1 MRVIR
6 TTISIIFFTLAWV
19 NAQGSTSFVDLVAG
33 EGYTTPASLL
43 PQCLAEAPDAVTALE
58 CYHNLEV
65 VDEAAMAACQ
75 GQSLATCSERVAY
88 PVPFYPEELAE
99 TVDDTYEKIYDRYYA
114 NVWKY
119 AFGELLKCNLL
130 FCNGGCVAQAI
141 QNIARHAYGSLNTVY
156 WLEIFEASL
165 HYMPATLWYNLPFP
179 DYGAIILPIFSLE
192 PKLEQYAAY
201 AQRLDALANGQG
213 RGNAYTFAAPL
224 FDNQIVPFEQNERQP
239 GLPGLPQFEFLKNN
253 LEPATLLEYQ
263 QFGFLSVF
271 EAYGDRKMVVVSPL
285 PCIAALPLPAVRL
298 ASTQTITVAEGY
310 PLPRT
315 EETPWVPS
323 AVGSAVSGLEISAFL
338 TLDPTPPPV
347 TSDKPLR
354 TILTCPPATLDDLAT
369 VDIQGNLPESLFGT
383 LASGASGAPVTALQY
398 LLRGDLLKQFDPVM
412 LEQAKAI
419 GLNIQDISVDGNFT
433 ALTEK
438 AIRRVQGLANL
449 DVTGIVGDDT
459 FLSLI
464 GSTCEG
470 DEGDSVFALQTLL
483 NGLGYDLTPDGL
495 FSAATTAAVQD
506 FQKGLG
512 LIPNGVVNTRT
523 WAALFSQAQ

>member
-1 MRVIR
+1 
-6 TTISIIFFTLAWV
+6 
-19 NAQGSTSFVDLVAG
+19 LVAA
-33 EGYTTPASLL
+33 EGYTTPEPVLA
-43 PQCLAEAPDAVTALE
+43 QCLSEAPDGITALE

-75 GQSLATCSERVAY
+75 GESLATCSERVAY

-99 TVDDTYEKIYDRYYA
+99 TVDDIYEEIYDRYYA

-141 QNIARHAYGSLNTVY
+141 ANISRHAYGSLNTVY

-165 HYMPATLWYNLPFP
+165 HYMPSTLWYNLPFP

-201 AQRLDALANGQG
+201 AQSLEASANAQG
-213 RGNAYTFAAPL
+213 RGNAYTYAAPL
-224 FDNQIVPFEQNERQP
+224 FDNQSVPFDQSERQP
-239 GLPGLPQFEFLKNN
+239 GLPGLTRFESLKNR

-263 QFGFLSVF
+263 QFGFMSVF
-271 EAYGDRKMVVVSPL
+271 EGYGDRRLVVVSPL
-285 PCIAALPLPAVRL
+285 PCVAALPLPAVRL

-315 EETPWVPS
+315 DETPWVPS
-323 AVGSAVSGLEISAFL
+323 AASSAVSGLEIAAFL

-354 TILTCPPATLDDLAT
+354 TLLTCPPATLNDLAT
-369 VDIQGNLPESLFGT
+369 VDIRGNLPESVFGT
-383 LASGASGAPVTALQY
+383 LASGANGPPVTALQY
-398 LLRGDLLKQFDPVM
+398 LLRGDLLKQFDATM
-412 LEQAKAI
+412 LDQARAI
-419 GLNIQDISVDGNFT
+419 GLDIQDIVVNGNFDT
-433 ALTEK
+433 LTVD
-438 AIRRVQGLANL
+438 AVSYVQGLGNL
-449 DVTGIVGDDT
+449 DVTGIVGADT

-470 DEGDSVFALQTLL
+470 DEGDGVFALQTLL
-483 NGLGYDLTPDGL
+483 EGLGFDITPSGIFDALTK
-495 FSAATTAAVQD
+495 SAVQE
-506 FQKGLG
+506 FQTSQGLTA
-512 LIPNGVVNTRT
+512 NGVVNKRT
-523 WAALFSQAQ
+523 WAALFSQRF